1 MAKDSPKKK
10 KTKFG
15 PRKVKPGPPR
25 KVVGGDGKAITT
37 RTIKGKGWK
46 DFVLY
51 GNQRCRRCQAR
62 RSNGK
67 QCGKP
72 AVRGKAVCL
81 LHGGHKKIGRP
92 PIHGLYSK
100 KAKADFRE
108 ALKGR
113 ILEAEPLRALVE
125 SAMFSHTAL
134 MDRVVNYDAPER
146 FTRLMEVDATNQER
160 LLKAFGVVTVPQITL
175 LLSSITQL
183 IKKHFGDQP
192 DKMRAFVNEGK
203 TLIRDLNIE
212 MNLEEKKE

>member
-1 MAKDSPKKK
+1 VAKDSPKKK
-10 KTKFG
+10 VHRS
-15 PRKVKPGPPR
+15 PRKFKPGPPR
-25 KVVGGDGKAITT
+25 KVVGGDGKVITT

-46 DFVLY
+46 DFVIY
-51 GNQRCRRCQAR
+51 GRRRCRRCQAR

-67 QCGKP
+67 QCAKP
-72 AVRGKAVCL
+72 AVRGKAVCIM
-81 LHGGHKKIGRP
+81 HGGHKKIGRL
-92 PIHGLYSK
+92 PIHGLYSER
-100 KAKADFRE
+100 AKAEFRE
-108 ALKGR
+108 ALQGR
-113 ILEAEPLRALVE
+113 ILEAEPLRALME

-134 MDRVVNYDAPER
+134 MDRAVQYEAPEH

-203 TLIRDLNIE
+203 ALIRDLHIE